1 MGKLVRKL
9 GTSEAPL
16 HRREAQGRLGKGKSD
31 TVVRHARLMSKAIAV
46 FENEEEARLWL
57 ASPQFGLGG
66 AVPLGYAETEAGARE
81 VDDLLGRIEFGVY
94 S

>member
-1 MGKLVRKL
+1 MRKL
-9 GTSEAPL
+9 GTPKAAL

-31 TVVRHARLMSKAIAV
+31 TVDRHVMRKAVAV
-46 FENEEEARLWL
+46 FESEEEAGLWL
-57 ASPQFGLGG
+57 TSPQFGLGG

-81 VDDLLGRIEFGVY
+81 VEDLLGRIEFGVY